1 MMSRNF
7 SRTYLNATLTT
18 PDGRYMI
25 GAQPERNDFE
35 GGTEQTMM
43 RQERAKIFAPFDAM
57 KGLQEALRAQEENLM
72 RTPRREICEE
82 DIARNSAVLQTLKRG
97 MEVELFYRK
106 DCHDILS
113 RGKITF
119 ISGTFGGYLELD
131 HEPVGFADI
140 YEITVL

>member
-1 MMSRNF
+1 
-7 SRTYLNATLTT
+7 
-18 PDGRYMI
+18 MI
-25 GAQPERNDFE
+25 GAQPENNDYE
-35 GGTEQTMM
+35 GGTEQTMT

-57 KGLQEALRAQEENLM
+57 KGLQEA
-72 RTPRREICEE
+72 RREICEE